1 MKITAKTRAFKDKA
15 KTKTKASSLTRSIHI
30 EYISL
35 YQPVYSPRLLEL
47 ALSIGIQDRNNYLQI
62 KKEDENRKA
71 YKNAKNSSH

>member
-1 MKITAKTRAFKDKA
+1 M
-15 KTKTKASSLTRSIHI
+15 